1 LTEKPAQDAPR
12 ETMHERV
19 YRELRSRLIGGRVV
33 PGRPVTLRGLASELG
48 VSPMPVREA
57 VNRLVAERALTM
69 TPNRRISVPE
79 MTHARFEE
87 LVTARE
93 RLEPAAARRALP
105 YLRRSDVNRLRKIDD
120 DLEEQLKTGN
130 VEGYVAANHAFHFGI
145 YGAAPSDVL
154 VPVIESLWMQSGPFM
169 RLVYGRV
176 GTSWLVDYHEQAMD
190 AVLARDPEA
199 LAEAIRSDILDGM
212 RHIGNSVFEE
222 GELPPSRAAAGSP
235 TD

>member
-1 LTEKPAQDAPR
+1 MAAEQAGAGAR

-19 YRELRSRLIGGRVV
+19 YRELRSRLIGGQVV
-33 PGRPVTLRGLASELG
+33 PGRAVTLRGLASELG

-79 MTHARFEE
+79 MSRERFDE

-93 RLEPAAARRALP
+93 RLEPEAARRALP
-105 YLRRSDVNRLRKIDD
+105 FLKRSDVTRLRKLDD
-120 DLEEQLKTGN
+120 ELEEHLHTGN

-145 YGAAPSDVL
+145 YRGSDSQVL
-154 VPVIESLWMQSGPFM
+154 VPLVESLWLQFGPFM

-176 GTSWLVDYHEQAMD
+176 GTSWLVDYHEQAMAAILDRD
-190 AVLARDPEA
+190 ADA

-212 RHIGNSVFEE
+212 QHIGNSVFEKE
-222 GELPPSRAAAGSP
+222 AAPARRSGAN
-235 TD
+235 

>member
-1 LTEKPAQDAPR
+1 MSGDATPDAPR
-12 ETMHERV
+12 ETMHEKV
-19 YRELRSRLIGGRVV
+19 YRALRERLIGGRVV
-33 PGRPVTLRGLASELG
+33 PGRAVTLRGLASELG

-79 MTHARFEE
+79 MTHERFEE

-105 YLRRSDVNRLRKIDD
+105 FLGRSDVNRLRKIDD
-120 DLEEQLKTGN
+120 DLEGHLKTGN
-130 VEGYVAANHAFHFGI
+130 VEGYVAANHAFHFII
-145 YGAAPSDVL
+145 YSAAPSDIL

-176 GTSWLVDYHEQAMD
+176 GTSWLEDFHEQAMD
-190 AVLARDPEA
+190 AILARDGDA
-199 LAEAIRSDILDGM
+199 LADAIRKDILDGM
-212 RHIGNSVFEE
+212 QHIGNSVFES
-222 GELPPSRAAAGSP
+222 GGKASRSTGAR
-235 TD
+235 

>member
-1 LTEKPAQDAPR
+1 
-12 ETMHERV
+12 MHEKV
-19 YRELRSRLIGGRVV
+19 YRALRERLIGGRVV
-33 PGRPVTLRGLASELG
+33 PGRAVTLRGLASELG

-79 MTHARFEE
+79 MTHERFEE

-105 YLRRSDVNRLRKIDD
+105 FLGRSDVNRLRKIDD
-120 DLEEQLKTGN
+120 DLEGHLKTGN
-130 VEGYVAANHAFHFGI
+130 VEGYVAANHAFHFII
-145 YGAAPSDVL
+145 YSAAPSDIL

-176 GTSWLVDYHEQAMD
+176 GTSWLEDFHEQAMD
-190 AVLARDPEA
+190 AILARDGDA
-199 LAEAIRSDILDGM
+199 LADAIRKDILDGM
-212 RHIGNSVFEE
+212 QHIGNSVFES
-222 GELPPSRAAAGSP
+222 GGKASRSTGAR
-235 TD
+235 